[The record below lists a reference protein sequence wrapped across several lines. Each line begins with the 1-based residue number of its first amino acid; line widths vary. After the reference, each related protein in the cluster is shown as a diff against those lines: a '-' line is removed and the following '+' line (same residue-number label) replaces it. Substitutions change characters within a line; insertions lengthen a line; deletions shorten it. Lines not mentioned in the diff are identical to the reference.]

1 MMVTKFGLFRFLKSN
16 KNVRKIFGEK
26 ELGIIEKQL
35 FGQDLTQSEKNRLS
49 RDVRKK
55 FDFIKE
61 ASEFD
66 DDVFKLKKGA
76 FIHEIIDDA
85 VDVIKKDALNEKVN
99 KIIKYNSEESK
110 ITDIFVIFSDID
122 DKEVVE
128 FRRRMLNKT
137 NSRINVRV
145 YNFLS
150 KKIKESID
158 EKGKVL
164 HEISNKRFGQDG
176 FYRRQI

>member
-1 MMVTKFGLFRFLKSN
+1 MVTKLNLLRFLRSN

-26 ELGIIEKQL
+26 ELRIIEKQL
-35 FGQDLTQSEKNRLS
+35 FGHDLTQSEKNRLS

-61 ASEFD
+61 ASGFD

-76 FIHEIIDDA
+76 FIHEIIDEA
-85 VDVIKKDALNEKVN
+85 VKFIKKDVLNERVN
-99 KIIKYNSEESK
+99 KIIMYNSEGESQ
-110 ITDIFVIFSDID
+110 ITDIFVVFSEIQE
-122 DKEVVE
+122 KEVVD
-128 FRRRMLNKT
+128 FRRRMLDQV
-137 NSRINVRV
+137 NSRVNIRI

-164 HEISNKRFGQDG
+164 HEVSSRSFGQER
-176 FYRRQI
+176 FYRR

>member
-1 MMVTKFGLFRFLKSN
+1 MVTKFNLLRLLRSN
-16 KNVRKIFGEK
+16 ENVRKIFGEK
-26 ELGIIEKQL
+26 ELRIIEKQL
-35 FGQDLTQSEKNRLS
+35 FGQDLTQSERNRLS

-61 ASEFD
+61 ASKFD

-76 FIHEIIDDA
+76 LIKEV
-85 VDVIKKDALNEKVN
+85 VDETVNVIKKDILGENVS
-99 KIIKYNSEESK
+99 KIILYNSDSESQ
-110 ITDIFVIFSDID
+110 ISDVFVSFS
-122 DKEVVE
+122 EVDEKDVVL
-128 FRRRMLNKT
+128 FRRRMLDET
-137 NSRINVRV
+137 NSRINIRI

-164 HEISNKRFGQDG
+164 YEVSGRSFGQDR
-176 FYRRQI
+176 FYRR

>member
-1 MMVTKFGLFRFLKSN
+1 MVTKFNLLRFLRAN
-16 KNVRKIFGEK
+16 ENVRKIFGEK
-26 ELGIIEKQL
+26 ELRIIEKQL

-66 DDVFKLKKGA
+66 EDVFKLKKGA
-76 FIHEIIDDA
+76 LINEIMDEA
-85 VDVIKKDALNEKVN
+85 VSVIKKDELNERIT
-99 KIIKYNSEESK
+99 KIIMYNSEEDTQ
-110 ITDIFVIFSDID
+110 ITDVFVVFSEID
-122 DKEVVE
+122 DKEVVG
-128 FRRRMLNKT
+128 FRRRMLDKT

-164 HEISNKRFGQDG
+164 HEIPSRSFGQER
-176 FYRRQI
+176 FYRR